1 MRELQNT
8 EVLAVSGAHW
18 GFMGFAL
25 FAGITTG
32 LGFAGLTNASAEAAL
47 LMIMGTTAF
56 TILVAF
62 P

>member
-8 EVLAVSGAHW
+8 EVLAISGASW
-18 GFMGFAL
+18 GFVSFAL

-32 LGFAGLTNASAEAAL
+32 LGFAGLTNASGEAAL
-47 LMIMGTTAF
+47 LMIMGTTAL
-56 TILVAF
+56 TILIAL